1 MKKTIAL
8 LLASIGI
15 AFGDSLTEGSNLILS
30 KNAGEVQL
38 GNYEL
43 TGLTSNHEY
52 TLAIT
57 LNLDMRP
64 SGKELIFSLAG
75 SRGDNVFGGE
85 GIAFD
90 KGGIDYVTT
99 SLSGNP
105 ITSLE
110 SALTPTVYNYNWQDT
125 EKGFQSLKNVPNW
138 NNATDAVF
146 VLVGKSDFTMTG
158 YLFIG
163 YQDDNVISYNGMYNT
178 KLTGLDISTL
188 KISDEC
194 VESFRMYDTVMD
206 TPGVKAIAQD
216 MLYSSQSPAAPEPT
230 TATLSLLALA
240 GLAARRRRK

>member
-15 AFGDSLTEGSNLILS
+15 AFGDSLTEESNLILS

-75 SRGDNVFGGE
+75 SRGDNAFGGE

-90 KGGIDYVTT
+90 GGGIDYVTT
-99 SLSGNP
+99 PVNNNP
-105 ITSLE
+105 TSLE
-110 SALTPTVYNYNWQDT
+110 SALTPSIFGYSWKNA
-125 EKGFQSLKNVPNW
+125 EKGFITLQNIPDW

-146 VLVGKSDFTMTG
+146 VLVGKSDYTMTG
-158 YLFIG
+158 YLFISYG
-163 YQDDNVISYNGMYNT
+163 DVDTVISYSGLRST
-178 KLTGLDISTL
+178 GLTGLDISTL
-188 KISDEC
+188 NISNAC
-194 VESFRMYDTVMD
+194 VESFKMYDTVMD
-206 TPGVKAIAQD
+206 TSAVKKLAEN
-216 MLYSSQSPAAPEPT
+216 MLYSSQSPTIPEPT